1 MKDINMNKEL
11 IIEILTRL
19 NITLN
24 DNHNDGG
31 FESAKTSEY
40 LAVEALIKKLK
51 GKICQKE

>member
-1 MKDINMNKEL
+1 VGAPLMKEFKMDKKL

-31 FESAKTSEY
+31 FETAKTSEY
-40 LAVEALIKKLK
+40 LAVEALIRKLK
-51 GKICQKE
+51 G

>member
-1 MKDINMNKEL
+1 MNKEIL
-11 IIEILTRL
+11 ITILRRL
-19 NITLN
+19 NTTLN

-51 GKICQKE
+51 G

>member
-31 FESAKTSEY
+31 FVTAKTSEY

-51 GKICQKE
+51 G

>member
-1 MKDINMNKEL
+1 MERFKMNNKIL
-11 IIEILTRL
+11 IEILTRL

-51 GKICQKE
+51 G